1 MPSLQQKTYLAN
13 LFHGYPGSVRVSH
26 NLADGL
32 FYAPIQQVLDGLFPY
47 CSVNPANSYNSIVLD
62 YDKNWLDLDWDKLP
76 VPNVAVINP
85 KNSHAHFFY
94 LLKAGVHKNP
104 GSSGK
109 ALRFLSD
116 TVEKMTYWTG
126 SDFAFTGNLGKNAM
140 SEVWA
145 VAIQRLEPY
154 ELAELSDWFES
165 IPKETVRQCIAKA
178 RVESRNCA
186 IFDTVRAW
194 AYKNYH
200 KYMNGE
206 FQAYFSA
213 VQEQADRHNQMLD
226 SPLIDREVYGIAKSI
241 SKWTWNNI
249 YKGEQ
254 FMAYSARN
262 RQQAIKVRQAK
273 SQATQKAVWAM
284 YFNCRA
290 IDQPTQQ
297 EIADKLGI
305 SRMQVSRYIREY
317 KSLNLAKDESPDQM
331 QFAF

>member
-1 MPSLQQKTYLAN
+1 M
-13 LFHGYPGSVRVSH
+13 
-26 NLADGL
+26 
-32 FYAPIQQVLDGLFPY
+32 FYAPLQQVLDGLFPY

-85 KNSHAHFFY
+85 KNNHAHFFY

-104 GSSGK
+104 SSSGK

-116 TVEKMTYWTG
+116 TAEKMTYWTG

-145 VAIQRLEPY
+145 VAIQRLKPY
-154 ELAELSDWFES
+154 DLAELSDWFET
-165 IPKETVRQCIAKA
+165 IPKETVRRCIAKA

-186 IFDTVRAW
+186 VFDTVREW

-200 KYMNGE
+200 KFIKCE
-206 FQAYFSA
+206 FQAFFSA
-213 VQEQADRHNQMLD
+213 VRDKADRENNYFD
-226 SPLIDREVYGIAKSI
+226 SPLTDNEVKGIAKSI
-241 SKWTWNNI
+241 AKWVWNNI
-249 YKGEQ
+249 YQGEN

-262 RQQAIKVRQAK
+262 RAQGLKIRQAK
-273 SQATQKAVWAM
+273 AEVTKKSVWAM
-284 YFNCRA
+284 YFNCRP

-305 SRMQVSRYIREY
+305 SYRQVARYIREY
-317 KSLNLAKDESPDQM
+317 KALNLSRSDESEQM
-331 QFAF
+331 TFSFG